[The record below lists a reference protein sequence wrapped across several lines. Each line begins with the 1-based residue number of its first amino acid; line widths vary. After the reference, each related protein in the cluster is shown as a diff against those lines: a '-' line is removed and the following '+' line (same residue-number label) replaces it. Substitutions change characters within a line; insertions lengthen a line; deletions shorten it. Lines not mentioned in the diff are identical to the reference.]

1 MDVQWG
7 SGVPFIS
14 GGLQYQNET
23 NGISALRLV
32 STVWGANPPIGTLQI
47 NLSTTTNPS
56 LSELNVTYQDP
67 LWFNQYY
74 GVRFT
79 NAGPTYV
86 VNMGS
91 GFGVIRYVPQDA
103 IAIYL

>member
-1 MDVQWG
+1 VDVQWG

-23 NGISALRLV
+23 NGISGLRLV
-32 STVWGANPPIGTLQI
+32 STTWDGTGPIGSLTVR
-47 NLSTTTNPS
+47 LSTTSNPNLSS
-56 LSELNVTYQDP
+56 LSVVYEKP
-67 LWFNQYY
+67 LWYNQYY

-91 GFGVIRYVPQDA
+91 GIGVIRYVPQDA